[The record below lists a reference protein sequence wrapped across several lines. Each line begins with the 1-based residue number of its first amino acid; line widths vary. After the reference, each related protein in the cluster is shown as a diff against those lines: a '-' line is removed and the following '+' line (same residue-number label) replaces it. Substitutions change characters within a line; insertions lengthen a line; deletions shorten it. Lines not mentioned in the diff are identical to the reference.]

1 MIVIIEGGDLEGQ
14 RHLRTSYPRP
24 VEGEAVP
31 ITFIDM
37 REVFAG
43 WSPELKRTVYKQD
56 FMETE
61 GLKRVRE
68 VILLE
73 VYNWLLEGISFIE
86 LSEMELEQ
94 FRDVLDK
101 FTERG
106 GEIVYTRKRQDKWM
120 INYFMLLEE
129 GRENIDVRRISMDKL
144 LENVDDLPS
153 NTSVTYTKL

>member
-1 MIVIIEGGDLEGQ
+1 
-14 RHLRTSYPRP
+14 
-24 VEGEAVP
+24 
-31 ITFIDM
+31 M

-86 LSEMELEQ
+86 LSEMEHDQ
-94 FRDVLDK
+94 FREVLDK
-101 FTERG
+101 FAEKG
-106 GEIVYTRKRQDKWM
+106 GEIVYTRKRQGQWM
-120 INYFMLLEE
+120 INYFMLVETGWE
-129 GRENIDVRRISMDKL
+129 KTDVRRVSMDILIDK
-144 LENVDDLPS
+144 
-153 NTSVTYTKL
+153 YG

>member
-1 MIVIIEGGDLEGQ
+1 MIEGGDLESQ
-14 RHLRTSYPRP
+14 NHLRTSHPRP
-24 VEGEAVP
+24 AEGEVLP

-56 FMETE
+56 FMETD

-86 LSEMELEQ
+86 LSEMEHDQ
-94 FRDVLDK
+94 FREVLDK
-101 FTERG
+101 FAEMG
-106 GEIVYTRKRQDKWM
+106 GEIVYTRKRQGQWM
-120 INYFMLLEE
+120 INYFMLVETGWE
-129 GRENIDVRRISMDKL
+129 KNDVRRISMDILIDK
-144 LENVDDLPS
+144 
-153 NTSVTYTKL
+153 YG

>member
-1 MIVIIEGGDLEGQ
+1 MIEGGDLEDQ
-14 RHLRTSYPRP
+14 KHLRTSYPRP
-24 VEGEAVP
+24 LEGEAVP

-56 FMETE
+56 FTDTE

-86 LSEMELEQ
+86 LSEMELDQ

-101 FTERG
+101 FTEKG
-106 GEIVYTRKRQDKWM
+106 GQIVYTRKSQDKWM
-120 INYFMLLEE
+120 INYFMLVETGWE
-129 GRENIDVRRISMDKL
+129 KIDVKKSSMDKL
-144 LENVDDLPS
+144 LEN
-153 NTSVTYTKL
+153 YR

>member
-1 MIVIIEGGDLEGQ
+1 M
-14 RHLRTSYPRP
+14 RTSYPKP
-24 VEGEAVP
+24 DEEEVVP

-73 VYNWLLEGISFIE
+73 VYNWLFGGISFIE
-86 LSEMELEQ
+86 LSEMELSQ
-94 FRDVLDK
+94 FKEVLDQLAEK
-101 FTERG
+101 G
-106 GEIVYTRKRQDKWM
+106 GEIVYTRKKQNQWM
-120 INYFMLLEE
+120 INYFRLVEPKPEKANVKGTSL
-129 GRENIDVRRISMDKL
+129 DKL
-144 LENVDDLPS
+144 FEKYV
-153 NTSVTYTKL
+153 